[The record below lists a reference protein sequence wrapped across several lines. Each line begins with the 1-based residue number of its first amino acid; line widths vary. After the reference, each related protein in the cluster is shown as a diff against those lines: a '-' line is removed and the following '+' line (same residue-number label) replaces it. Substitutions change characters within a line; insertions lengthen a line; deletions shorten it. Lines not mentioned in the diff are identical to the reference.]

1 MSATHRLNERIALAA
16 AVAVAAGAIWGSAA
30 ALLRIATDAGMSVP
44 WSLPVGL
51 DAVGIVA
58 ATAIRRRRADRL
70 AWATLIA
77 ASGLSTVL
85 QVLAAPDGL
94 VNHLAHAVPPV
105 AVLISFELFLRATD
119 VHVGPDL
126 VDQPAAVQLVEDA
139 HPIAVERMPAPK
151 VVRPTADR
159 PESLMANAG
168 ESAAL
173 GSGDDEL
180 VALAEA
186 VAAELA
192 AADQRLNR
200 RSLMGGLKAKG
211 RPVGTARAGAL
222 LAHLRSNPPVL
233 VEASS

>member
-1 MSATHRLNERIALAA
+1 MSATHRLNERVALAA

-30 ALLRIATDAGMSVP
+30 SLLRIASDADMSVP

-58 ATAIRRRRADRL
+58 ATAIRRHRADRL

-77 ASGLSTVL
+77 ATGLSTVL

-119 VHVGPDL
+119 AHPVVGP

-139 HPIAVERMPAPK
+139 SPVAAERTPAPK
-151 VVRPTADR
+151 AVRPEAIGPEPITAK
-159 PESLMANAG
+159 AG
-168 ESAAL
+168 ESAPGAPV
-173 GSGDDEL
+173 DEEL

-200 RSLMGGLKAKG
+200 RSLMDGLKAKG